1 MSSHLSRRTVLQ
13 LGAAAS
19 AAVVLTG
26 PAPQASAAAPG
37 KGGSGSGGKGAPPAP
52 TGLLTDL
59 LPQGLGTAAGQRPR
73 FSWQVPDFGP
83 GTRQRAYQLEVAT
96 TPDGFGKHHG
106 KHQLVWSSGKVAAAE
121 STAVAYGGPPLKPRT
136 AYWWRVSSWGDN
148 REEIREETRGESR
161 KETREET
168 RGETREETRGVK
180 RSSWSEPVLMAT
192 AVEDEWQ
199 AEPIWAPAGP
209 TMTDGTFA
217 TRLKI
222 TAVAAGLWFRA
233 TDTANNY
240 MWQLRADST
249 AAVLR
254 KHVCVNGT
262 YSVLGDVTLP
272 FPVATGE
279 WVDLS
284 VTLTGATFTTSVNG
298 TVVDT
303 TTHTRYSSGGIGLR
317 NGRTE
322 SQVYDSV
329 RFTAADGTVLLQDD
343 FASDRGTFGAGTVAN
358 GVLTFPAGASSLSSY
373 GADDTWALLRH
384 EYDLAPRKKIAAAV
398 LHVAAT
404 SPGPARQYVAKVWS
418 NGSLVGYASV
428 RSGSG
433 VAYQSFDI
441 TGTLRAGRANALAA
455 LCHSTSQ
462 RKFLAQ
468 LEITYTDGS
477 RATIGSGG
485 DWKARRQAGLLP
497 ARGSA
502 GSTFFTAPQEY
513 WDLRNEPIG
522 WTEPGFDDAAWLTPA
537 PRSAIDGLVPAL
549 IEPVRLHDVTPAS
562 VTRVADGRWLVDL
575 GREIAGGLALEVD
588 GNAGDTVEVRLGE
601 ELDADADADA
611 DGADGTDDAD
621 STVKYQLRATNVY
634 REVWTLRDGAQRF
647 EHWGY
652 RGFRW
657 AELRTSV
664 DLSRATV
671 KGRAWRLDWDDS
683 DSSFSSSDPDLD
695 RVWDLCRY
703 SIEATRG
710 DLYQDTPTRER
721 GPYEGDALINQ
732 LSEYGVQRS
741 FALARWSNDYLVRQ
755 GTWPTEYRLMCA
767 ISAWEDYLA
776 TGDDRQLAK
785 DYALLAAKN
794 LTSYLGSDGLVH
806 KAPGNSS
813 QDLGD
818 LVDWPVTNRDGYVF
832 TSVNTVVNAF
842 QYAAFDALAKCAAV
856 LGDNDETT
864 LMRKRADT
872 LAAAMR
878 DTLLDTSAGRFR
890 DGAGTTHSAQHATA
904 FPVALGVDVGLDDE
918 VLARIGDTLAEG
930 GMKVSVYGAQF
941 LLDALFRLGRADAA
955 LALLT
960 SRATNSWLHMID
972 DLNATI
978 VTEAWDPSLKPNM
991 TFSHAWAS
999 APANAVARHVL
1010 GVQVTEAGAAGFRVR
1025 PRTGKLT
1032 EVDGTVPSLR
1042 GPVSVSLRRAKGTH
1056 SLKVTLPPNTR
1067 AVVEL
1072 EIGDTDPAAYR
1083 AAMSTVGRDGHGHE
1097 RVDVNATSFED
1108 LTGTVLRVGPVGSGT
1123 TVIALRG

>member
-1 MSSHLSRRTVLQ
+1 MSRPPTRRTALR

-19 AAVVLTG
+19 ASVVFTG
-26 PAPQASAAAPG
+26 PRASAAAQG
-37 KGGSGSGGKGAPPAP
+37 KGDGKGKGAPAAP

-59 LPQGLGTAAGQRPR
+59 LPQGLGTTAGQRPR
-73 FSWQVPDFGP
+73 FSWQVPDLGP

-96 TPDGFGKHHG
+96 TPAGFKNRR
-106 KHQLVWSSGKVAAAE
+106 LVWSSGRVAAAE
-121 STAVAYGGPPLKPRT
+121 STAVAYGGPALKPRT
-136 AYWWRVSSWGDN
+136 AYWWRVRNWAD
-148 REEIREETRGESR
+148 
-161 KETREET
+161 
-168 RGETREETRGVK
+168 K
-180 RSSWSEPVLMAT
+180 RSSSWSEPVLMAT
-192 AVEDEWQ
+192 AVEDEWR

-209 TMTDGTFA
+209 TLTDGTFA
-217 TRLKI
+217 ARLKI

-240 MWQLRADST
+240 MWQLRADGI
-249 AAVLR
+249 AGVLR

-262 YSVLGDVTLP
+262 YSVLGEVTLP

-279 WVDLS
+279 WLDLS
-284 VTLTGATFTTSVNG
+284 VTMTGSTFTTSVNG

-303 TTHTRYSSGGIGLR
+303 TTHTRYPAGNIGLR

-329 RFTAADGTVLLQDD
+329 RFTAADGTVRLQDD
-343 FASDRGTFGAGTVAN
+343 FASHKGTFSGGTVAN
-358 GVLTFPAGASSLSSY
+358 GVLTFPTGASSLSSY
-373 GADDTWALLRH
+373 GGDNTWALLRH
-384 EYDLAPRKKIAAAV
+384 EYGLAYGKRVAAAV

-404 SPGPARQYVAKVWS
+404 SAGPARQYVAKVWS

-441 TGTLRAGRANALAA
+441 TDTLRAGRANALAA
-455 LCHSTSQ
+455 LCHTPSEQ
-462 RKFLAQ
+462 KFLAQ

-485 DWKARRQAGLLP
+485 DWRARGEDGLLP
-497 ARGSA
+497 AGGSA
-502 GSTFFTAPQEY
+502 GSGFFTAPQEY
-513 WDLRNEPIG
+513 WDLRNEPVG
-522 WTEPGFDDAAWLTPA
+522 WTEPGFDDADWLTPA
-537 PRSAIDGLVPAL
+537 SRSAIDGLVPAL

-562 VTRVADGRWLVDL
+562 VTEVADGRWLVDL
-575 GREIAGGLALEVD
+575 GREIAGGLALEVT
-588 GNAGDTVEVRLGE
+588 GTAGDTVEVRLGE
-601 ELDADADADA
+601 ELN
-611 DGADGTDDAD
+611 ADGT
-621 STVKYQLRATNVY
+621 VKHQLRATNLY
-634 REVWTLRDGAQRF
+634 REVWTLRDGPQRF

-671 KGRAWRLDWDDS
+671 KGRAWKLDWDES
-683 DSSFSSSDPDLD
+683 DARFSSSDPDLD

-741 FALARWSNDYLVRQ
+741 YALARWSNDYLVRK

-806 KAPGNSS
+806 KSPGNSS

-818 LVDWPVTNRDGYVF
+818 LVDWPATNRDGYVF
-832 TSVNTVVNAF
+832 TNVNTVVNAF
-842 QYAAFDALAKCAAV
+842 QYAAFDALAKCADA
-856 LGDNDETT
+856 LGESDEEA
-864 LMRKRADT
+864 LMRERADT

-904 FPVALGVDVGLDDE
+904 FPVALGVDAALDGE
-918 VLARIGDTLAEG
+918 VLTRMGDTLAAG
-930 GMKVSVYGAQF
+930 GMRMSVYGAQF

-972 DLNATI
+972 DLRATI
-978 VTEAWDPSLKPNM
+978 VAEAWDPSLKPNM

-999 APANAVARHVL
+999 APANVVARHVL
-1010 GVQVTEAGAAGFRVR
+1010 GVQITEPGAAGFRVR
-1025 PRTGKLT
+1025 PRTGRLT
-1032 EVDGTVPSLR
+1032 RVDGTVPSVR
-1042 GPVSVSLRRAKGTH
+1042 GPVSVSLRRSKGTH
-1056 SLKVTLPPNTR
+1056 SLRVTVPPNSR

-1072 EIGDTDPAAYR
+1072 EIGDADPGAYR
-1083 AAMSTVGRDGHGHE
+1083 VAMSASDAHG
-1097 RVDVNATSFED
+1097 VVKMTSFDD
-1108 LTGTVLRVGPVGSGT
+1108 LTGTVLRAGPVGSGT
-1123 TVIALRG
+1123 TVIALRA